1 MKNFLILIAFFLSY
15 QAFAKSTEV
24 DVISAEFGVEDHTRS
39 KSLCVTVVRVPQTGA
54 LLGVVE
60 SIEDCFYAR
69 TAKRAQ
75 SNLIQM
81 DLSKL
86 QPLSMPALRSHLQSM
101 DGQLKFLFSDGE

>member
-1 MKNFLILIAFFLSY
+1 MKNILILIAFFLSY
-15 QAFAKSTEV
+15 QAFAKTTEV
-24 DVISAEFGVEDHTRS
+24 DVISAAFGVEDHTQA
-39 KSLCVTVVRVPQTGA
+39 KTLCVTVVRVPQTGA

-75 SNLIQM
+75 SNRIEM

-86 QPLSMPALRSHLQSM
+86 QPLTMPALHSHLQSM
-101 DGQLKFLFSDGE
+101 DTQLKFLFSDGE

>member
-1 MKNFLILIAFFLSY
+1 M
-15 QAFAKSTEV
+15 
-24 DVISAEFGVEDHTRS
+24 ISAEFGVEDHTRS